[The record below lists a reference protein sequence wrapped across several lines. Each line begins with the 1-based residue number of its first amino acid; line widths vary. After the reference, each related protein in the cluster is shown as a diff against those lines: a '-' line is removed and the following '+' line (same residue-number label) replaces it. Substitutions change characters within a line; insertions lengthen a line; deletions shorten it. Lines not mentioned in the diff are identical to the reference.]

1 MQVYQRYNDPL
12 KRARLRQY
20 LNEGWQ
26 RWNMP
31 VLAGIG
37 QQLLH
42 VSLFLFLW
50 GLFVVVLNINTR
62 VSVCTGIP
70 VILCSLLYIFAGC
83 APIMDPQSPYQA
95 PSSGALWFYVQ
106 RIARRRYYNS
116 RDDGAHL
123 PVSSNMAMG
132 QMQLAMEETEE
143 RKSRDGRAIQWLVGR
158 MPEDA
163 EMDSLV
169 QAIPNS
175 LNMGWGLKVW
185 EQIMCHSGI
194 PIAVPPPSPLP
205 NNTSA
210 LSLTPNSPDAYP
222 HSAITHFQEEDIG
235 HELRIR
241 VAHLLETCKT
251 RSIFQNVEAW
261 RRRTRACVET
271 MVSLVCCANSDAEL
285 E

>member
-1 MQVYQRYNDPL
+1 
-12 KRARLRQY
+12 
-20 LNEGWQ
+20 
-26 RWNMP
+26 
-31 VLAGIG
+31 
-37 QQLLH
+37 
-42 VSLFLFLW
+42 
-50 GLFVVVLNINTR
+50 
-62 VSVCTGIP
+62 
-70 VILCSLLYIFAGC
+70 
-83 APIMDPQSPYQA
+83 
-95 PSSGALWFYVQ
+95 
-106 RIARRRYYNS
+106 
-116 RDDGAHL
+116 
-123 PVSSNMAMG
+123 MAMG

-158 MPEDA
+158 MTEDA

-251 RSIFQNVEAW
+251 AVFFKMLKHGDGARVHASRLWYRLYAAP
-261 RRRTRACVET
+261 TR
-271 MVSLVCCANSDAEL
+271 MLSLSGLAMTW
-285 E
+285 